1 VTARIA
7 VAKRLLLVAPVL
19 LLLLPAVVPPPAA
32 QEEEDLTRG
41 LRDVR
46 AAYDRARERID
57 ELDFAAAVKE
67 LSAVLDARKP
77 ARPGELGVEEARLLA
92 AAYDLR
98 ARAQFNLGN
107 AAAAERDFEALL
119 RIDPAY
125 AIDRQT
131 LSPKVVDLFD
141 HVRARTVGVLALAL
155 DPARAR
161 VTIDGNPVEAGPEG
175 VGLLAGTHELRIEM
189 DGYDPHVETLT
200 AAGGQRLERSVR
212 LHPNRRALELITV
225 PAGVAVRIDGAD
237 AGTTAG
243 PATPDVEAL
252 AGTYGFDPKQA
263 SAPLR
268 LPGVPAGEHRVSF
281 ERDCY
286 ETQAVTVRVD
296 LDPEQNRPLRFA
308 PVILKEARTELQI
321 TSVPSGAEV
330 QIDGVRQGTTPLTV
344 GSLCGGDREVSV
356 VRGDLGRWTER
367 VRMETGK
374 TNVLNVRLR
383 PTLLYAG
390 TFRLDEWG
398 RAVWSDEDKPLLE
411 GLGRGLRTL
420 NLVRLPAVQQSLRD
434 AIVRWM
440 ISDPREARAGTVLPP
455 DLVKDAAERTG
466 ADLVLAGLT
475 FADDPTHSWTLA
487 LYSPLHPVPDT
498 VRLRLDDA
506 AAGVRD
512 LLARL
517 DAVPPE
523 SDDFWGFNLVDSAIS
538 PASPLV
544 ARVLPGSPAAK
555 AGLRTGDR
563 LVAVGSR
570 KVQTTREASDA
581 LDAES
586 RRAGGVRTGVV
597 LTLQA
602 TDEARSTRLQPADA
616 PALLALGD
624 PNLLYN
630 RAMAEYR
637 LRARL
642 APDDGS
648 RAVASLN
655 VGLALMH
662 FRAYDKAISEG
673 LSRAS
678 LPPGS
683 GIASGTVDYYR
694 GLCALRRG
702 DPEGAKKAL
711 QSAAGAPG
719 STLESAD
726 GPSAAAAAARALQAL
741 Q

>member
-1 VTARIA
+1 V
-7 VAKRLLLVAPVL
+7 LLLVAPG
-19 LLLLPAVVPPPAA
+19 AWHRPAA

-41 LRDVR
+41 LHDVH

-77 ARPGELGVEEARLLA
+77 VRPGELGVEEARLLA

-107 AAAAERDFEALL
+107 AAAAEKDFEALL

-141 HVRARTVGVLALAL
+141 RVRARTVGVLALSV

-161 VTIDGNPVEAGPEG
+161 VRLDGDPVEPGPEG
-175 VGLLAGTHELRIEM
+175 IGLLAGTHELRVEM
-189 DGYDPHVETLT
+189 DGYDPHVETVT
-200 AAGGQRLERSVR
+200 AAGGQHLERSVR

-225 PAGVAVRIDGAD
+225 PAGVAVVIDGAA

-252 AGTYGFDPKQA
+252 AGSYGFDPKQA
-263 SAPLR
+263 SAPL
-268 LPGVPAGEHRVSF
+268 LLAGVVPGEHRVSF

-286 ETQAVTVRVD
+286 ETQSVVVRVD

-308 PVILKEARTELQI
+308 PVILKESRTELQI

-344 GSLCGGDREVSV
+344 GSLCGGEREVSV

-367 VRMETGK
+367 VRMQTGQ

-398 RAVWSDEDKPLLE
+398 RAVWSDEDKPLLD
-411 GLGRGLRTL
+411 GLGRGLKTL
-420 NLVRLPAVQQSLRD
+420 NLVRMPAVQQGLRE

-440 ISDPREARAGTVLPP
+440 IADPREARGGTVLPP
-455 DLVKDAAERTG
+455 DLVKEAAEKTG
-466 ADLVLAGLT
+466 ADLVLAGVT
-475 FADDPTHSWTLA
+475 FADDPSRGWTLA

-498 VRLRLDDA
+498 VRLRLDDP
-506 AAGVRD
+506 AGVKD
-512 LLARL
+512 VLARL

-523 SDDFWGFNLVDSAIS
+523 TDDFWGFSLVDSALP
-538 PASPLV
+538 PAAPLV

-555 AGLRTGDR
+555 AGVRLGDR

-570 KVQTTREASDA
+570 KVLTAREADA
-581 LDAES
+581 ELDAES
-586 RRAGGVRTGVV
+586 RHAGGVRTGVV
-597 LTLQA
+597 LMLQA
-602 TDEARSTRLQPADA
+602 TDEARSTRLSPTEA
-616 PALLALGD
+616 PALIPLGD
-624 PNLLYN
+624 PGLLYN
-630 RAMAEYR
+630 RALAEYR
-637 LRARL
+637 LRTRL
-642 APDDGS
+642 ASDDTA
-648 RAVASLN
+648 RAVAALN

-673 LSRAS
+673 LSRAT
-678 LPPGS
+678 LPFGS

-702 DPEGAKKAL
+702 DPEAAKSAL
-711 QSAAGAPG
+711 QSAARAAG

>member
-1 VTARIA
+1 
-7 VAKRLLLVAPVL
+7 
-19 LLLLPAVVPPPAA
+19 VVGA
-32 QEEEDLTRG
+32 
-41 LRDVR
+41 
-46 AAYDRARERID
+46 
-57 ELDFAAAVKE
+57 
-67 LSAVLDARKP
+67 
-77 ARPGELGVEEARLLA
+77 EEARLLA

-107 AAAAERDFEALL
+107 TAAAEKDFAALL

-141 HVRARTVGVLALAL
+141 RVRARTVGVLALSV

-161 VTIDGNPVEAGPEG
+161 VRIDGDQVEPGPDG
-175 VGLLAGTHELRIEM
+175 VGLLAGTHELRVEM
-189 DGYDPHVETLT
+189 DGYDPHVETVT

-225 PAGVAVRIDGAD
+225 PAGVAVRIDGAE

-252 AGTYGFDPKQA
+252 AGSYGFDPKQA
-263 SAPLR
+263 SAPL
-268 LPGVPAGEHRVSF
+268 LLAGVVPGEHRVSF

-286 ETQAVTVRVD
+286 ETQSVVVRVD

-308 PVILKEARTELQI
+308 PVILKESRTELQI

-344 GSLCGGDREVSV
+344 GSLCGGEREVSV

-367 VRMETGK
+367 VRVQTGQ
-374 TNVLNVRLR
+374 TNVLSVRLR

-411 GLGRGLRTL
+411 GLGRGLKTL

-440 ISDPREARAGTVLPP
+440 IADPREARGGTVLPP
-455 DLVKDAAERTG
+455 DLVKEAAEKTG
-466 ADLVLAGLT
+466 ADLVLAGVT
-475 FADDPTHSWTLA
+475 FADDPSRGWTLA

-498 VRLRLDDA
+498 VRLRLDDP
-506 AAGVRD
+506 AGVKD
-512 LLARL
+512 VLARL

-523 SDDFWGFNLVDSAIS
+523 TDDFWGFSLVDSALP
-538 PASPLV
+538 PAAPLV

-555 AGLRTGDR
+555 AGVRLGDR

-570 KVQTTREASDA
+570 KVATAREADEA

-586 RRAGGVRTGVV
+586 RHAGGVRTGVV
-597 LTLQA
+597 LMLQA
-602 TDEARSTRLQPADA
+602 TGEARSTRLSPTEA
-616 PALLALGD
+616 PALIPLGD
-624 PNLLYN
+624 PGLLYN
-630 RAMAEYR
+630 RALAEYR

-642 APDDGS
+642 ASDDTA

-673 LSRAS
+673 LSRAM
-678 LPPGS
+678 LPAGS

-702 DPEGAKKAL
+702 DPEAAKSAL
-711 QSAAGAPG
+711 RSAAGAAG

>member
-1 VTARIA
+1 MLVVSA
-7 VAKRLLLVAPVL
+7 LLLI
-19 LLLLPAVVPPPAA
+19 LPAVVHRPAA

-57 ELDFAAAVKE
+57 ELDFAGAVKE
-67 LSAVLDARKP
+67 LNAVLDARRP
-77 ARPGELGVEEARLLA
+77 VRPGELGVEEARLLA

-107 AAAAERDFEALL
+107 AAGAEKDFEALL
-119 RIDPAY
+119 RLDPAY

-141 HVRARTVGVLALAL
+141 RVRARTVGVLALSV

-161 VTIDGNPVEAGPEG
+161 VKIDGDPVEAGRDG

-212 LHPNRRALELITV
+212 LHPNKRALELITV
-225 PAGVAVRIDGAD
+225 PAGVSVRIDGAD

-243 PATPDVEAL
+243 PPTPDVEAL

-263 SAPLR
+263 SAPL
-268 LPGVPAGEHRVSF
+268 LLGGVAPGEHRVSF

-308 PVILKEARTELQI
+308 PVLLKEARTELQI

-330 QIDGVRQGTTPLTV
+330 QIDGVRQGTTPLTIA
-344 GSLCGGDREVSV
+344 SLCGGDREVSV
-356 VRGDLGRWTER
+356 VRGDIGRWTER
-367 VRMETGK
+367 VHMQTGQ
-374 TNVLNVRLR
+374 TNVLNARLR

-411 GLGRGLRTL
+411 ALGRGLKTL

-440 ISDPREARAGTVLPP
+440 ISDPREVRAGTVLPP
-455 DLVKDAAERTG
+455 DLVRDAAERTG
-466 ADLVLAGLT
+466 ADLVLAGVTL
-475 FADDPTHSWTLA
+475 ADDPSHAWTLA

-498 VRLRLDDA
+498 ARLRLDD

-517 DAVPPE
+517 DAVPPD
-523 SDDFWGFNLVDSAIS
+523 SDDFWGFNLVDSALPPS
-538 PASPLV
+538 APLV

-555 AGLRTGDR
+555 AGMRVGDR

-570 KVQTTREASDA
+570 KVQTAREADEA

-586 RRAGGVRTGVV
+586 RRSGGVRTGVV
-597 LTLQA
+597 LLLQA
-602 TDEARSTRLQPADA
+602 TDEARSTRLQPTDA

-624 PNLLYN
+624 PGLLYN
-630 RAMAEYR
+630 RALAEFR
-637 LRARL
+637 LRARI
-642 APDDGS
+642 APDDTA

-673 LSRAS
+673 LSRAV
-678 LPPGS
+678 LPAGS
-683 GIASGTVDYYR
+683 GIASGTVEYYR

-702 DPEGAKKAL
+702 DPEAAKSAL
-711 QSAAGAPG
+711 QSAARATG

>member
-1 VTARIA
+1 VRRA
-7 VAKRLLLVAPVL
+7 LFLGL
-19 LLLLPAVVPPPAA
+19 LLLLVGPGAWRRPAA

-41 LRDVR
+41 LRDVH

-67 LSAVLDARKP
+67 LSAVLDGRKP
-77 ARPGELGVEEARLLA
+77 VRPGELGAEEVRLLA

-107 AAAAERDFEALL
+107 TAAAEKDFAALL

-141 HVRARTVGVLALAL
+141 RVRARTVGVLALSV

-161 VTIDGNPVEAGPEG
+161 VRIDGDQVEPGPEG
-175 VGLLAGTHELRIEM
+175 VGLLAGTHELRVEM
-189 DGYDPHVETLT
+189 DGYDPHVETVT

-225 PAGVAVRIDGAD
+225 PAGVAVKIDGAE
-237 AGTTAG
+237 AGTSAG

-252 AGTYGFDPKQA
+252 AASYGFDAKQA
-263 SAPLR
+263 SAPL
-268 LPGVPAGEHRVSF
+268 LLAGVVPGEHRVSF

-286 ETQAVTVRVD
+286 ETQSVVVRVD
-296 LDPEQNRPLRFA
+296 LDLEQNRPLRFA
-308 PVILKEARTELQI
+308 PVILKESRTELQI

-344 GSLCGGDREVSV
+344 GSLCGGEREVSV

-367 VRMETGK
+367 VRVQTGQ
-374 TNVLNVRLR
+374 TNVLSVRLR

-398 RAVWSDEDKPLLE
+398 RAVWSDEDKPLLD
-411 GLGRGLRTL
+411 GLGRGLKNL

-440 ISDPREARAGTVLPP
+440 IADPREARGGTVLPP
-455 DLVKDAAERTG
+455 DLVKEAAEKTG
-466 ADLVLAGLT
+466 ADLVLAGVT
-475 FADDPTHSWTLA
+475 FADDPSRGWTLA

-498 VRLRLDDA
+498 VRLRLDDP
-506 AAGVRD
+506 AGVKD
-512 LLARL
+512 ILARL
-517 DAVPPE
+517 DAIPPE
-523 SDDFWGFNLVDSAIS
+523 TDDFWGFSLVDSALP
-538 PASPLV
+538 PAAPLV

-555 AGLRTGDR
+555 AGVRLGDR

-570 KVQTTREASDA
+570 KVATAREAEEA

-586 RRAGGVRTGVV
+586 RHAGGVRTGAV
-597 LTLQA
+597 LMLQA
-602 TDEARSTRLQPADA
+602 TGEARSTRLSPTEA
-616 PALLALGD
+616 PALIPLGD
-624 PNLLYN
+624 PGLLYN
-630 RAMAEYR
+630 RALAEYR

-642 APDDGS
+642 ASDDTA

-673 LSRAS
+673 LSRAT
-678 LPPGS
+678 LPAGS

-702 DPEGAKKAL
+702 DPEAAKSAL
-711 QSAAGAPG
+711 RSAAGAAG